1 MTCRTSSSA
10 WNLQLSTRKV
20 SHLSRDTSRKSIIAT
35 RYDEIKMY
43 GSLKMPKKWKFTA
56 CCYEQHQIDCFN
68 SNLQWRCN
76 IMRMIDDI
84 IKKLCTDLEG
94 GGGVG
99 RTNSVTQ
106 PPHASPTENF
116 ILKLNFENR
125 FRTHPGKTFWFRSW
139 FCHQAC
145 SARFSK

>member
-20 SHLSRDTSRKSIIAT
+20 SHLSRDISRKSIIAT

-56 CCYEQHQIDCFN
+56 RCYEQHQIDCFN

-84 IKKLCTDLEG
+84 VKKLCTDLG
-94 GGGVG
+94 GGG
-99 RTNSVTQ
+99 TNSVT
-106 PPHASPTENF
+106 SPTGNF
-116 ILKLNFENR
+116 IFKKIYTLNYENR
-125 FRTHPGKTFWFRSW
+125 SRTHPGKTFWFRSW

>member
-20 SHLSRDTSRKSIIAT
+20 SHLSRDISRKSIIAT

-43 GSLKMPKKWKFTA
+43 GSLKMPKKMKVYGTLLWTS
-56 CCYEQHQIDCFN
+56 FN

-84 IKKLCTDLEG
+84 IKKLCTDPG
-94 GGGVG
+94 GGGREDKLG
-99 RTNSVTQ
+99 T
-106 PPHASPTENF
+106 PPPSPTGNF
-116 ILKLNFENR
+116 ILKSKIHTLNYENR
-125 FRTHPGKTFWFRSW
+125 SRTHPGKTFWFRSW